1 MGYVLSFLIALGSA
15 WGVSEGGVFSFFGA
29 VLAFGVHPI
38 LDYMVGERKPI
49 GLLAKILFHQPT
61 ANFLLFFS
69 TPFSILFL
77 GFSFFQFSQHTDTTS
92 IIGNILS
99 TGVLLGVLAI
109 NTAHEL
115 VHRRK
120 SWQRA
125 FGLTNLTLVNFTW
138 WKIAHV
144 DLHHRHVS
152 TPMDSASSK
161 KNEVVYLFWFR
172 NFFVSIY
179 DSFKFKPQ
187 LFVQYFLF
195 NAFFNFCVF
204 YFYGTSVWMYSLVI
218 SVVSILMLLTVDYIE
233 HYGLE
238 RKLTAAGIFEPVKH
252 EHSWDCY
259 YLLTNFTLFNLGYHA
274 HHHWRAAVPFVQ
286 LTTQTNSPKMKYGYS
301 LMMLRS
307 LILKH

>member
-15 WGVSEGGVFSFFGA
+15 FGVFKGGWFSFFGA
-29 VLAFGVHPI
+29 LLAFGLHPT
-38 LDYMVGERKPI
+38 LDYLVGERKPG
-49 GLLAKILFHQPT
+49 GLWGKILFHQPT
-61 ANFLLFFS
+61 ANFLLFLA

-77 GFSFFQFSQHTDTTS
+77 GFSFYQFSIQPDMIS
-92 IIGNILS
+92 VAGNIFS

-120 SWQRA
+120 SWHRM

-152 TPMDSASSK
+152 TPLDAASSR
-161 KNEVVYLFWFR
+161 KNEIVYAFWFR
-172 NFFVSIY
+172 NFFVSVV
-179 DSFKFKPQ
+179 DSCKFKPR
-187 LFVQYFLF
+187 LFLQYFLF
-195 NAFFNFCVF
+195 NIFFNFCVF
-204 YFYGTSVWMYSLVI
+204 YFFGMSVWIYSMLI

-233 HYGLE
+233 HYSLE
-238 RKLTAAGIFEPVKH
+238 RKLTPAGTFEPVKH

-274 HHHWRAAVPFVQ
+274 HHHWRAAVSFEQ
-286 LTTQTNSPKMKYGYS
+286 LLPQEKSPKMKYGYS

-307 LILKH
+307 LILKN